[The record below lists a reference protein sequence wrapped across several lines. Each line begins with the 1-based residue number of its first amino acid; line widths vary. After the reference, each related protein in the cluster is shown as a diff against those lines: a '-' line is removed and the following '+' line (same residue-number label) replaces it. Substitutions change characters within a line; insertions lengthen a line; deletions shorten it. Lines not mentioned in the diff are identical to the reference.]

1 MGVSLSGVMKESRE
15 AGRGARARRGRPA
28 LPTLMLVLTVV
39 TGLVEAVSLLA
50 LGPVFTAMQ
59 TGNVLFLSFGVAR
72 AGDLPALPSAV
83 SLAAFVVGVVCGAL
97 MEAAAEARGR
107 RWFVIGLGVEAVLI
121 LVAAG
126 IGWGL
131 ERHYGAPTER
141 QLAVAAVLA
150 LAMGI
155 RTLTIMR
162 SNVPGV
168 PTTLVTRSMTA
179 FLSGST
185 LGQGSSLEYGSPSW
199 VRRGLAVPAMF
210 LGGMGG
216 ALLLVG
222 AGWTVNWLLLPA
234 SGLVL
239 AVGLTAYLEHP
250 RLHTGQSSR
259 REPCEPSDASD
270 PSDLSDL
277 SDPSDPSR

>member
-1 MGVSLSGVMKESRE
+1 
-15 AGRGARARRGRPA
+15 
-28 LPTLMLVLTVV
+28 MLVLTVV

-59 TGNVLFLSFGVAR
+59 TGNVLFLSFGAAR
-72 AGDLPALPSAV
+72 AGELPALPSAV
-83 SLAAFVVGVVCGAL
+83 SLVAFVAGVLCGAR

-107 RWFVIGLGVEAVLI
+107 RWFVIGLAVEAALI

-131 ERHYGAPTER
+131 APRYGAPAGRHLT
-141 QLAVAAVLA
+141 VAAVLA

-162 SNVPGV
+162 SKVPGV

-179 FLSGST
+179 FLGGSL
-185 LGQGSSLEYGSPSW
+185 LGQGSALGYGSAAW

-210 LGGMGG
+210 RGGMSG
-216 ALLLVG
+216 ALLVG

-234 SGLVL
+234 SAIVMAVCLTDYLVQ
-239 AVGLTAYLEHP
+239 P
-250 RLHTGQSSR
+250 RLHTGQTAGPEASR
-259 REPCEPSDASD
+259 
-270 PSDLSDL
+270 
-277 SDPSDPSR
+277 